1 MTSPPSADRVRFR
14 AATRADVPAIVALL
28 RDDSLGAARE
38 GEDLG
43 DYIAAFD
50 RVAAEGVTTILVGED
65 AAGEI
70 VATCHLTLL
79 AGLSRRA
86 ALRAQVES
94 VRVAA
99 AQRGRGIGAALM
111 EEVER
116 RAAAAGCTLVQ
127 LTSDRS
133 RTRAAD
139 FYRRAGYEATHL
151 GFKKPI
157 STD

>member
-1 MTSPPSADRVRFR
+1 MTSPPSADAIRFR
-14 AATRADVPAIVALL
+14 AAGRGDVPAIVALL

-38 GEDLG
+38 VEDLG
-43 DYIAAFD
+43 DYLAAFD
-50 RVAAEGVTTILVGED
+50 RIAAEGVTTILVGED

-70 VATCHLTLL
+70 VATCHLTIL

-99 AQRGRGIGAALM
+99 SLRGQGIGAALM
-111 EEVER
+111 AEAER

-127 LTSDRS
+127 LTSDVR
-133 RTRAAD
+133 RTRAAE
-139 FYRRAGYEATHL
+139 FYRRTGYEATHL

-157 STD
+157 AVD